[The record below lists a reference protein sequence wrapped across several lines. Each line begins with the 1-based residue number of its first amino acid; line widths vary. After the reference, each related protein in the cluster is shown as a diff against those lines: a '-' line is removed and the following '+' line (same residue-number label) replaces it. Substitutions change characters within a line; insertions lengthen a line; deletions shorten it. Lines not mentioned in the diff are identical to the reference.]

1 MSPEQLRRATHLK
14 FNPWQSS
21 RTALMKVG
29 NTLKSVQLVKRA
41 DVKRGDDKDI
51 LRGRKRRFVR
61 QMWTPAA
68 IKSPTRQ
75 AAFGKAIIKKSRRQK
90 DKKSKRLKGQKR
102 QMWTPAGIKSPTSG
116 KQPLAKKLSTVMENL
131 SFSWSWERLAL
142 FTLAATVVAI
152 FQKPFLR
159 RRQRR
164 PVCQS
169 AILLPASHD
178 TIGHYWTS
186 GSVVQ

>member
-1 MSPEQLRRATHLK
+1 
-14 FNPWQSS
+14 
-21 RTALMKVG
+21 
-29 NTLKSVQLVKRA
+29 
-41 DVKRGDDKDI
+41 
-51 LRGRKRRFVR
+51 
-61 QMWTPAA
+61 
-68 IKSPTRQ
+68 
-75 AAFGKAIIKKSRRQK
+75 
-90 DKKSKRLKGQKR
+90 
-102 QMWTPAGIKSPTSG
+102 MWTPAGIKSPTSG

-186 GSVVQ
+186 GSVVQQSPTRGIFVGIIFNVISFCTNHIQQCSTQLCKTEIQLCKLSSCDTNVGPQIKVFSFIQKFDLMKVLMFGKSSAPFG

>member
-29 NTLKSVQLVKRA
+29 NPLKSVQLVKRA

-90 DKKSKRLKGQKR
+90 VKKTKRTKKANVDTCRHQITDIRK
-102 QMWTPAGIKSPTSG
+102 AAFG
-116 KQPLAKKLSTVMENL
+116 KEIINSNGKFV
-131 SFSWSWERLAL
+131 
-142 FTLAATVVAI
+142 I
-152 FQKPFLR
+152 
-159 RRQRR
+159 
-164 PVCQS
+164 
-169 AILLPASHD
+169 
-178 TIGHYWTS
+178 
-186 GSVVQ
+186 